1 MPNPFYNLMA
11 RRGPNT
17 TFSPLVGQTQS
28 LKQLFEQFRSTFQG
42 DPREQV
48 QRLLDSGQM
57 TQEQFNQLSNMA
69 KAYQNLFK

>member
-17 TFSPLVGQTQS
+17 TFSPLGQTQS
-28 LKQLFEQFRSTFQG
+28 LKQQFEQFLSTFQG

-57 TQEQFNQLSNMA
+57 TQEQFNYLSNMA
-69 KAYQNLFK
+69 KAYQNMFK

>member
-11 RRGPNT
+11 RRGPNS
-17 TFSPLVGQTQS
+17 TFTPLGQTQS
-28 LKQLFEQFRSTFQG
+28 LKQQFEQFRATFQG

-57 TQEQFNQLSNMA
+57 S
-69 KAYQNLFK
+69 